1 MNELTGVSCDIS
13 EQHMDTTPSRLKRDT
28 KDTHKVL
35 NMLKD
40 LDPFD
45 PQLCGLVTGVYAHES
60 VNADDAKTVGQLIL
74 DSMVGQSVR
83 DISFQRKTQAVTLA
97 AKTAVNVDDESVQ
110 IDPQL
115 LFQRL
120 SLIATNG
127 THDNPASVFK
137 YELCSHPPA
146 LFDAYSLPWT
156 ANKPSL
162 AEALWKV
169 VEGSEKGQWT
179 RTSQ

>member
-1 MNELTGVSCDIS
+1 MAYNS
-13 EQHMDTTPSRLKRDT
+13 LKLRCIIYS
-28 KDTHKVL
+28 
-35 NMLKD
+35 
-40 LDPFD
+40 F
-45 PQLCGLVTGVYAHES
+45 
-60 VNADDAKTVGQLIL
+60 
-74 DSMVGQSVR
+74 VR
-83 DISFQRKTQAVTLA
+83 NISFQRKKQAVTLA
-97 AKTAVNVDDESVQ
+97 VKTAVNVDDESVQ

-146 LFDAYSLPWT
+146 LFDAYSLLWT

-162 AEALWKV
+162 LKHC
-169 VEGSEKGQWT
+169 G
-179 RTSQ
+179 R

>member
-1 MNELTGVSCDIS
+1 M
-13 EQHMDTTPSRLKRDT
+13 SRAKCQG
-28 KDTHKVL
+28 H
-35 NMLKD
+35 
-40 LDPFD
+40 
-45 PQLCGLVTGVYAHES
+45 QLSKEKS
-60 VNADDAKTVGQLIL
+60 RQ
-74 DSMVGQSVR
+74 
-83 DISFQRKTQAVTLA
+83 FTLA
-97 AKTAVNVDDESVQ
+97 VMTAVKVDDESVQ

-127 THDNPASVFK
+127 THDNPVSVFK

-169 VEGSEKGQWT
+169 VEKVNRQE
-179 RTSQ
+179 TSQ

>member
-1 MNELTGVSCDIS
+1 MSGTSAFKGK
-13 EQHMDTTPSRLKRDT
+13 SR
-28 KDTHKVL
+28 
-35 NMLKD
+35 
-40 LDPFD
+40 
-45 PQLCGLVTGVYAHES
+45 QLHSL
-60 VNADDAKTVGQLIL
+60 
-74 DSMVGQSVR
+74 
-83 DISFQRKTQAVTLA
+83 AV
-97 AKTAVNVDDESVQ
+97 KTAVKVDDESVQ

-162 AEALWKV
+162 AEAL
-169 VEGSEKGQWT
+169 
-179 RTSQ
+179 